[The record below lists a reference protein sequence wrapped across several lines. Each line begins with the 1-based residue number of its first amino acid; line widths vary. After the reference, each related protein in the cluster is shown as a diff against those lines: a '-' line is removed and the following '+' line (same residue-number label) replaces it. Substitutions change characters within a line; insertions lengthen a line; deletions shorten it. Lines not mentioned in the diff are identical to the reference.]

1 MDNEK
6 LITRRTSNSIVDS
19 LNRIAGDLRETAKQM
34 ETGSTIITTPR
45 VIKAAERLEE
55 IAEGIGRYDSQRY
68 IQARKTTAYAREK
81 EKIRHR
87 LRKMGMY
94 ARLQR
99 DGTYSVYNRETN
111 ELLHSGL
118 DVQGLAAM
126 TEAPQK
132 S

>member
-1 MDNEK
+1 MDNDK

-19 LNRIAGDLRETAKQM
+19 LNRIAGDLRETAKQI
-34 ETGSTIITTPR
+34 ETGSTIITTSR

-55 IAEGIGRYDSQRY
+55 IAEGIGRYDRQRY

-99 DGTYSVYNRETN
+99 DGTYCVYDRKTN
-111 ELLHSGL
+111 ELLQSGL
-118 DVQGLAAM
+118 DVHGLAAM

>member
-1 MDNEK
+1 MDNDK
-6 LITRRTSNSIVDS
+6 LISRRTSNSIVDS

-45 VIKAAERLEE
+45 VIKAAKQIEE
-55 IAEGIGRYDSQRY
+55 IADGIGRYDRQRY
-68 IQARKTTAYAREK
+68 IQAQKSTALYREK
-81 EKIRHR
+81 ERIRFR
-87 LRKMGMY
+87 LRKMGLRF
-94 ARLQR
+94 RLQR
-99 DGTYSVYNRETN
+99 DGTYCVYDRETN
-111 ELLHSGL
+111 ELLQSGL